1 MSGRFI
7 PNIYR
12 VFLVQEIKGRRR
24 RGAGPV
30 SSSLNSWSVRQS
42 DCVQWAI
49 TLKIGVGRSTSQISV
64 TELTLLPLSCAHA
77 RARAGSSSSS
87 SGQTPPPPPFCL
99 PNTKRRNIDGGFSEV
114 LYSVGRA
121 RLTLPFVPTAGSLG
135 CAGGGG
141 STTCVG
147 VMTYA
152 TKHYCDLVVL

>member
-1 MSGRFI
+1 MRARERD
-7 PNIYR
+7 PLLLLR
-12 VFLVQEIKGRRR
+12 VKRRR
-24 RGAGPV
+24 RRRH
-30 SSSLNSWSVRQS
+30 SV
-42 DCVQWAI
+42 C
-49 TLKIGVGRSTSQISV
+49 
-64 TELTLLPLSCAHA
+64 
-77 RARAGSSSSS
+77 
-87 SGQTPPPPPFCL
+87 QTQ
-99 PNTKRRNIDGGFSEV
+99 NAERRNIDGGFSEV